1 VYSMIS
7 SIFNPEASQET
18 PFSNNLAS
26 RGELAGLFVGSVDGL
41 TTVDPSVDPNATPG
55 VHV

>member
-1 VYSMIS
+1 MIS